1 MVRQILFIKVTYLQ
15 CGQIW
20 LSTLHRG
27 WERYHTLL
35 SGPEGYFSIL
45 RTRMRNIIRTSH
57 DARRRSSATGA
68 DFSQGSP
75 INARRPSGPSPFV
88 LPRRASSSVF
98 ELSSRRDSGAS
109 SESLPKI
116 NENDGHGASYGAKA
130 CSVQAKASQPGQFM
144 RHRSLGIIKF
154 ESDSKEDKSMLGK
167 RTRKKDDSLK
177 IKKRR
182 IAAMLTIII
191 TFLLFVVLLT
201 MYVKKL
207 IKEYFR

>member
-1 MVRQILFIKVTYLQ
+1 
-15 CGQIW
+15 
-20 LSTLHRG
+20 
-27 WERYHTLL
+27 
-35 SGPEGYFSIL
+35 
-45 RTRMRNIIRTSH
+45 MRNIIRTSH
-57 DARRRSSATGA
+57 DARRRSSAAGA

-98 ELSSRRDSGAS
+98 ELSSRRNSGIN

-116 NENDGHGASYGAKA
+116 NENDSHGANYSTKS
-130 CSVQAKASQPGQFM
+130 CSGQHKTSQPGQFM

-154 ESDSKEDKSMLGK
+154 ESDNREDKSILGK
-167 RTRKKDDSLK
+167 RTRRKDDSLK
-177 IKKRR
+177 IKKRK

-201 MYVKKL
+201 IYVKKFDKRL
-207 IKEYFR
+207 LQISTKMSC